1 MESKENFESFENF
14 RLRKEKKKEDFEN
27 FRLTKAFGYFANN
40 YNMLA
45 NNTNSGALG
54 TKEKNVKLKLGSEN
68 FDGE

>member
-1 MESKENFESFENF
+1 MVVIIRRKKDENFENF
-14 RLRKEKKKEDFEN
+14 Q
-27 FRLTKAFGYFANN
+27 LTKTFDYFENN